1 ILALSSSSPSS
12 TVNGNLVSSSSSSS
26 NSNSNQ
32 PNIPNT
38 GAVVPA
44 STTTTTTTEVYST
57 SNNENGKINVQV
69 TVLVGTL
76 ADLKKHRSQNRS
88 SVSPENG
95 SLLSAQSLGSLTT
108 GPNGQPLEL
117 SLVSTTTSSDH
128 QYSSLHG
135 NGNGSL
141 MSASGIDKGG
151 GISTVSSGNGSLVMS
166 AAATAGS
173 DAGTPSGTLN
183 KFSGNT
189 SDVVSDSTRSRRCCV
204 VM

>member
-1 ILALSSSSPSS
+1 MSDAR
-12 TVNGNLVSSSSSSS
+12 
-26 NSNSNQ
+26 
-32 PNIPNT
+32 
-38 GAVVPA
+38 
-44 STTTTTTTEVYST
+44 
-57 SNNENGKINVQV
+57 
-69 TVLVGTL
+69 TL

-117 SLVSTTTSSDH
+117 SLVSTTASSDH
-128 QYSSLHG
+128 PYSSLHG

-141 MSASGIDKGG
+141 VVDKSA
-151 GISTVSSGNGSLVMS
+151 GISTVSSSGNGSLVMGGG
-166 AAATAGS
+166 TAVEKVGGTET
-173 DAGTPSGTLN
+173 GTPSGTLN